1 MPEIKHTFTGGKMNK
16 DLDERLVPNGEYRDA
31 MNIQV
36 RTTSGGDDGIGDAGS
51 VQNIKGNSIIGS
63 SQGDLLNHQCA
74 GSVVD
79 EKNDVAYFLFY
90 NNNPIQPN
98 TIEQFPSQDVIW
110 TEAIIEQSVLGTTT
124 PVVVDVYA
132 VAQPFSTA
140 VSSANFPVLQNGVW
154 TQITLNDASSLRV
167 DMTIKALDTDGVDQF
182 NNAKIKAI
190 NGNVV
195 TLYSEQTLDISTFTD
210 GYGLPLQGFLFEH
223 PKLLNLRPTSNIARD
238 KITGINIIDDLLFY
252 TDGRTEPKKINI
264 TRCKEGTAGFT
275 SHTKLMVEHP
285 ITKQLVEAVDLEF
298 PNDSDQSLISA
309 SADLLEKHITVIRKA
324 PLYPPTIEVK
334 TREEA
339 DLEATID
346 FNFGLTEDNIG
357 DIFNIT
363 NDEFYST
370 KYKPNDILKFIDND
384 TDTIIKFKFISYQN
398 QITETVVLADGTEQ
412 VNVVDLELSL
422 VPTNVISIELISISQ
437 EVFDGADTQTYDIS
451 VDLPKPL
458 FELKFPRFGYRY
470 KYEDGEYSSF
480 SPFSEIVFRPGN
492 FDYVVTKA
500 FNLGMVNTIRE
511 LVIKDFIP
519 LHTDRP
525 FDIKAIDILFKT
537 ADSPNIYVVKTIEK
551 EKDAEWELFTPGP
564 ITGDDSIQTGEL
576 NITSEMIHRVLPSNQ
591 ILRAFDNVPRYAK
604 AQEVTSNRI
613 VYGNYT
619 QNYDI
624 NFPVNLVQSLS
635 SDNSATLND
644 PQKSIKSIRSY
655 KWGMVF
661 GDKYGRETPV
671 ITSGYTIGDG
681 NNFES
686 FSGDIVTEKDLAPL
700 KNTFKLQQEW
710 ESQVLGNGQ
719 PEDWM
724 EYVKYYVKETTSE
737 YYNLVMDR
745 WYYAEK
751 RENMWLSFPS
761 ADRNKIDEETYLLL
775 KNEHGNQIPVV
786 DKARYKVIAIE
797 NEAPDFIKIDHRTM
811 GLVTLDTTDG
821 NTIDPAAALFT
832 IQAPPVPPDTST
844 SVPSVLISSTSLLIG
859 QASFKNLLDRYN
871 FSRTTNRG
879 TIKFRFVGRTVNN
892 STQAVNNVLYSSWK
906 TLTHYSSPEIG
917 GTTHA
922 QIFWNEPFGNDDFG
936 VSEVDFFTRFT
947 NALAAGSTDQNGVPI
962 TLALNTSTNLLT
974 YNVEFKEEVVENK
987 PEFDGRFF
995 VLVEKDATLLSALQ
1009 SGKSSTEYWG
1019 QLDSFN
1025 LAYIDSQKY
1034 NPGIGGDYGGDG
1046 TNNDNNPA
1054 YEWAD
1059 GSFANSYEAS
1069 YMALGC
1075 VGQDNLDL
1083 SDAVSWTDQ
1092 LNGNLTILNYGDET
1106 RNFWQQWEN
1115 STNAGLF
1122 LDGARATDWENTPGD
1137 TWYNYKPT
1145 PLDYG
1150 TLTDGTLGRM
1160 RISTQT
1166 LNQAPAFNNVDQIYI
1181 DYMTTPGTIFEF
1193 ANNPGVHYKVISA
1206 EQETNII
1213 RNFGHPTWANAGN
1226 QNWHELYSESYVLA
1240 NTGGSSALYSYNAVE
1255 YGEDFTFPV
1264 AYWGVMVPPNFN
1276 IAVDFDQVNPEL
1288 FAIGSGGPF
1297 NVAHLWSSSESYSS
1311 FGEWDEGA
1319 SQFYQNIIDSVEAN
1333 STAVGPIGPID
1344 VHSSTNLDGDH
1355 VIIGTTHPGDQTCGI
1370 CDNLGPG
1377 IHAGCGRHS
1386 VRFEFRKL
1394 GENNQELN
1402 TGIDL
1407 DVDPDP
1413 RAVNA
1418 HDGSTRN
1425 LVINILQEVGT
1436 AGGVQ
1441 EDFDVKDGA
1450 CWETEPKEDVDLELY
1465 YNATPALPMSLNKG
1479 NTTAFVPPNAG
1490 VDSYYIDNQGNEI
1503 YSTFTTYDTTPYISG
1518 YDYSATNPVIGISSE
1533 LNGVTA
1539 EHKAKIGIGSMICFT
1554 HKDGTITKSKVNNY
1568 YSRTVQDVD
1577 GDGNNDVYVLQK
1589 QQWYNVS
1596 IQYNDATGG
1605 VIFTD
1610 VGNQNLLNALP
1621 ISNNNDISIFGNGI
1635 PNGLILN
1642 NYSGNTNDFWI
1653 SDTAWMNQGN
1663 GAANT
1668 VYQVFIAQA
1677 TGWYEIDSE
1686 VWQYPVQPGWFNCY
1700 SFGNGV
1706 ESDRIRD
1713 DFNGTQL
1720 DNGVR
1725 VSTTFEDYKEETR
1738 SSGLIYS
1745 GIYNSTSG
1753 INDLNEF
1760 NIAEKITKDLNPTYG
1775 SIQALKTR
1783 DTDVVVFTEDKVL
1796 KLLSNKDALFNAD
1809 GNPQLTATDRVLG
1822 QSIPFVGD
1830 YGISKNPESLA
1841 TDQYRMYFTDK
1852 QRGAVL
1858 RLSRDGLTP
1867 ISNVGMKTYF
1877 RENLKNSEDLIGS
1890 FDKVNGE
1897 YNLTIERVSDSKTI
1911 SFNEGSKG
1919 WVSFKSFIQ
1928 DEGVSVSGK
1937 YFTVKGADIYEHYI
1951 DNIGGVGNYNTFYGQ
1966 YTESTIDVLFNDIP
1980 GSVKSFQ
1987 TVNYEGTQARVNK
2000 HVATDNATGLTTIT
2014 DANGNTITNLSDG
2027 EYYNLAEKKGWYV
2040 ESFETDMQT
2049 GSVPEFINKENKWFN
2064 KISGDTTNFDNL
2076 DTNEFSV
2083 QGIGLIGGIDVPP
2096 IPTGCTDPTA
2106 ENYDST
2112 AILDD
2117 GSCTFSANPCIVSIT
2132 PYVNGVVSTTMAEGE
2147 VVVFEVQFQNAEEG
2161 LNYPY
2166 SVINSP
2172 TTGSSLLGTAGY
2184 ISAASEDG
2192 IDLLVSGGNALGN
2205 VVESNVTQAGIF
2217 IQNPATNVGVQS
2229 DLNPGT
2235 EYTLFTASPTPTQQ
2249 FIQGG
2254 GSLNILNI
2262 NQTGSDIG
2270 GNLDVTINIEMA
2282 NLTSINNQVAYAVVY
2297 ANPGVVESNE
2307 TFTFTISDSITLV
2320 DVMSQT
2326 TVGSTNFANLC
2337 NGAIASVEMTITSAD
2352 VNQPDQYTL
2361 TIQND
2366 PND

>member
-36 RTTSGGDDGIGDAGS
+36 RTTSGGEDGIGDAGS

-132 VAQPFSTA
+132 VAQPFSTT

-167 DMTIKALDTDGVDQF
+167 DMTIKALDTNGVDQF
-182 NNAKIKAI
+182 DNAKIKAI

-195 TLYSEQTLDISTFTD
+195 TLYSEQTLDIATFVD
-210 GYGLPLQGFLFEH
+210 ANGLPLQGFLFEH

-275 SHTKLMVEHP
+275 SHTKLIVEHP
-285 ITKQLVEAVDLEF
+285 ITKELVEAVDLEF

-384 TDTIIKFKFISYQN
+384 TDIVIKFKFISYQN
-398 QITETVVLADGTEQ
+398 QITETIVLADGTEQ

-437 EVFDGADTQTYDIS
+437 EVIDGTDTQTYDIS

-797 NEAPDFIKIDHRTM
+797 NEAPDFIKIDHRKM
-811 GLVTLDTTDG
+811 GTVTLDVEDG
-821 NTIDPAAALFT
+821 NNIDQAAALFT
-832 IQAPPVPPDTST
+832 IQVPPSPPNTST
-844 SVPSVLISSTSLLIG
+844 SVPGVLIKATSLLIG

-879 TIKFRFVGRTVNN
+879 TIKFRFVGKTVNN

-906 TLTHYSSPEIG
+906 TLTHYSSPEIQ

-922 QIFWNEPFGNDDFG
+922 QIFWNEPFGNDDSG

-947 NALAAGSTDQNGVPI
+947 NALAANANDQNGVPI

-995 VLVEKDATLLSALQ
+995 VLVEKDATLLAALQ
-1009 SGKSSTEYWG
+1009 SSNSGTEYLG
-1019 QLDSFN
+1019 QLYSFN
-1025 LAYIDSQKY
+1025 LGYIDSQK
-1034 NPGIGGDYGGDG
+1034 
-1046 TNNDNNPA
+1046 NNPA
-1054 YEWAD
+1054 VGGTYLNYEWAE
-1059 GSFANSYEAS
+1059 GSFANSFEAS

-1075 VGQDNLDL
+1075 VGQDNITTTASSMFDN
-1083 SDAVSWTDQ
+1083 DE
-1092 LNGNLTILNYGDET
+1092 GGEIEILHYGTET
-1106 RNFWQQWEN
+1106 RNFWQSFET
-1115 STNAGLF
+1115 SDGYGLF
-1122 LDGARATDWENTPGD
+1122 LDGARATDWENSPGD
-1137 TWYNYKPT
+1137 TWYNYKPSAF
-1145 PLDYG
+1145 DYG
-1150 TLTDGTLGRM
+1150 GAANGTLGRM
-1160 RISTQT
+1160 RISARGT
-1166 LNQAPAFNNVDQIYI
+1166 AFIGDDSI
-1181 DYMTTPGTIFEF
+1181 DIGWLDIGNKFEFSSEPGTYYEVVSVE
-1193 ANNPGVHYKVISA
+1193 NPT
-1206 EQETNII
+1206 QNI
-1213 RNFGHPTWANAGN
+1213 RNFGHPNKGGDGNPQELWTSMFSVNWDSSAWYKLNAVSNVYNYNPGN
-1226 QNWHELYSESYVLA
+1226 Q
-1240 NTGGSSALYSYNAVE
+1240 GGP
-1255 YGEDFTFPV
+1255 GTFPIGF
-1264 AYWGVMVPPNFN
+1264 WMVDDNNIVSNEEAGDLFTGPN
-1276 IAVDFDQVNPEL
+1276 
-1288 FAIGSGGPF
+1288 SGGPF
-1297 NVAHLWSSSESYSS
+1297 NIVSLNLNLENQAPESEFS
-1311 FGEWDEGA
+1311 FGDFNSGTA
-1319 SQFYQNIIDSVEAN
+1319 DFYQDMITSLSNNSSLFSDIGGPVVLHDSN
-1333 STAVGPIGPID
+1333 
-1344 VHSSTNLDGDH
+1344 NLDGLH
-1355 VIIGTTHPGDQTCGI
+1355 VFHGTACPECQTC
-1370 CDNLGPG
+1370 DNCNINDDFSGNM
-1377 IHAGCGRHS
+1377 HFGCSRHS
-1386 VRFEFRKL
+1386 IRVEFRKL
-1394 GENNQELN
+1394 DSNLQLTDE
-1402 TGIDL
+1402 GIDL
-1407 DVDPDP
+1407 DVNEDP
-1413 RAVNA
+1413 RGANA
-1418 HDGSTRN
+1418 HDGTTRN
-1425 LVINILQEVGT
+1425 LSINILQEVTT

-1441 EDFDVKDGA
+1441 EDIDVKDGA

-1490 VDSYYIDNQGNEI
+1490 VDSYYIDNQGNEV
-1503 YSTFTTYDTTPYISG
+1503 YNTFTNYDTTPYISG
-1518 YDYSATNPVIGISSE
+1518 YDYSATNPVIGVSSE
-1533 LNGVTA
+1533 FNGVTA
-1539 EHKAKIGIGSMICFT
+1539 EHTASLAIGSMICFT
-1554 HKDGTITKSKVNNY
+1554 HKDGTITKSKINNY
-1568 YSRTVQDVD
+1568 YSRTEVDVD
-1577 GDGNNDVYVLQK
+1577 GDGNNDVYILQK

-1596 IQYNDATGG
+1596 IQYNDATNG

-1621 ISNNNDISIFGNGI
+1621 ISNNNDISVFGNGI

-1653 SDTAWMNQGN
+1653 SDTDWMNQGN

-1937 YFTVKGADIYEHYI
+1937 YFTVKGAYIYEHYI
-1951 DNIGGVGNYNTFYGQ
+1951 DSITSVNGEIVGNYNTFYGQ

-2083 QGIGLIGGIDVPP
+2083 QGIGLIGGVDSPP

-2106 ENYDST
+2106 DNYDST

-2117 GSCTFSANPCIVSIT
+2117 GSCTFTANPCIVSIT

-2147 VVVFEVQFQNAEEG
+2147 VVVFAVQFANLTSNLTGVAAE
-2161 LNYPY
+2161 Y
-2166 SVINSP
+2166 SIFTSP
-2172 TTGSSLLGTAGY
+2172 TTGGDLNNTDGY
-2184 ISAASEDG
+2184 IYNDPSLPSSVAPDVLFSNGLVANSSETPIGVDITQPGIFLPEGAAGTFFAGAEY
-2192 IDLLVSGGNALGN
+2192 A
-2205 VVESNVTQAGIF
+2205 AGISSSSHIPTGLLF
-2217 IQNPATNVGVQS
+2217 VTSPVATS
-2229 DLNPGT
+2229 HL
-2235 EYTLFTASPTPTQQ
+2235 TAVDTSSQ
-2249 FIQGG
+2249 
-2254 GSLNILNI
+2254 
-2262 NQTGSDIG
+2262 IG
-2270 GNLDVTINIEMA
+2270 
-2282 NLTSINNQVAYAVVY
+2282 YAAVY
-2297 ANPGVVESNE
+2297 ANPGTVENNE
-2307 TFTFTISDSITLV
+2307 TFIFTFMSSTATPVHQQLV
-2320 DVMSQT
+2320 
-2326 TVGSTNFANLC
+2326 GGNYFGELC
-2337 NGAIASVEMTITSAD
+2337 DGTIASVEMTITSAD
-2352 VNQPDQYTL
+2352 VEQPDQYTL